1 MLRTACRDAV
11 DLRDK
16 GYPLHLSVNLSMQQF
31 RDPDLVGRIA
41 GILDETGLGP
51 EWLELELTETIIMT
65 EATQSIAALN
75 QMIFRGWFGLDEI
88 YAAHPTLTLAIAA
101 LLSVVPLGV
110 TMNYYLDDP

>member
-1 MLRTACRDAV
+1 MPDRDPVGRDAAEPDPPAELDAEV
-11 DLRDK
+11 K
-16 GYPLHLSVNLSMQQF
+16 GNRGLSHLF
-31 RDPDLVGRIA
+31 ILVA
-41 GILDETGLGP
+41 GILCAPAIG
-51 EWLELELTETIIMT
+51 
-65 EATQSIAALN
+65 AALN